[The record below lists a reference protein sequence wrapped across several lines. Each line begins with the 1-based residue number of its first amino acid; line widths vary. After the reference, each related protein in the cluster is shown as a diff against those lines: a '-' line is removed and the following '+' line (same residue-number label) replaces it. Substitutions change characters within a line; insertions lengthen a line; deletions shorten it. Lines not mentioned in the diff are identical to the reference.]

1 MSDMPGLLRAYM
13 ALEQQRKSGG
23 LSPAELARWSQL
35 KGALNRH
42 FQPEVEEQHAKSRA
56 SVRVPLALN
65 VCFESRGKVRECLMR
80 NLSTGGIFIA
90 TESPLPIGTPFNVR
104 IRVEK
109 TAEEIELPGEVASV
123 SVSANLA
130 KEERG
135 MGIRFVNLDEAQLKQ
150 VTELYEHAIK
160 KAIEDA

>member
-109 TAEEIELPGEVASV
+109 PQRKSN
-123 SVSANLA
+123 SPA
-130 KEERG
+130 KSPPW
-135 MGIRFVNLDEAQLKQ
+135 A
-150 VTELYEHAIK
+150 
-160 KAIEDA
+160 